1 MQREFSC
8 RRVQFKLPLSHLLS
22 PSALSARATAM
33 PSFLYAIFHPL
44 RTLNLWLE
52 NDPKA
57 SVLEVLYLLT
67 VFSAFGI
74 WLVFDRYQKAHNS
87 AVPFR
92 HNAPEVSCLPSF
104 FATCLTPSSQ
114 AADPQW
120 ESLRIHNASLTSH
133 LTEPDLLP
141 HHFMGGRDYITS
153 YDPANSLHIK
163 TVIADNEREIQGKIQ
178 RAKHAQ
184 VSWAETTFAQRRR
197 VMRSLLKWLVENQEA
212 CARVA
217 CRDTGK
223 TCKPSTLQAGTKR

>member
-1 MQREFSC
+1 M
-8 RRVQFKLPLSHLLS
+8 
-22 PSALSARATAM
+22 
-33 PSFLYAIFHPL
+33 
-44 RTLNLWLE
+44 
-52 NDPKA
+52 
-57 SVLEVLYLLT
+57 
-67 VFSAFGI
+67 
-74 WLVFDRYQKAHNS
+74 
-87 AVPFR
+87 
-92 HNAPEVSCLPSF
+92 
-104 FATCLTPSSQ
+104 SSQ

-141 HHFMGGRDYITS
+141 HHFMGGRDYITC

-163 TVIADNEREIQGKIQ
+163 TVIADNEREIQAKIQ

-184 VSWAETTFAQRRR
+184 VAWAETTFAQRRR

-223 TCKPSTLQAGTKR
+223 TCKLRTLQARPRNEPVYSSNRCCLGRNSEHMLKAGVAD

>member
-1 MQREFSC
+1 MP
-8 RRVQFKLPLSHLLS
+8 PLV
-22 PSALSARATAM
+22 
-33 PSFLYAIFHPL
+33 Y
-44 RTLNLWLE
+44 
-52 NDPKA
+52 
-57 SVLEVLYLLT
+57 
-67 VFSAFGI
+67 
-74 WLVFDRYQKAHNS
+74 
-87 AVPFR
+87 
-92 HNAPEVSCLPSF
+92 
-104 FATCLTPSSQ
+104 ATCLTLSSQ

-120 ESLRIHNASLTSH
+120 DSLRIRGASLTSH

-141 HHFMGGRDYITS
+141 HHFMGGRDYITC

-184 VSWAETTFAQRRR
+184 VAWAETTFTQRRR

-223 TCKPSTLQAGTKR
+223 TCKPIMLRLGWESELDFSSNRCRSWRNSDDVLETGVVD